1 MCLGTSRGRRYRIG
15 KRRVVAGQQIL
26 GVALRSENHK
36 HGHRKLLSLRQHIAL
51 LPRSGHVL
59 DQRWVEHPFAT
70 SVRI

>member
-1 MCLGTSRGRRYRIG
+1 
-15 KRRVVAGQQIL
+15 
-26 GVALRSENHK
+26 
-36 HGHRKLLSLRQHIAL
+36 L